1 MVHPAITRLSALLGE
16 PSVPG
21 DTVDWE
27 DLARTTGLR
36 LPADYRDFVTL
47 YGGGELDEYLGV
59 STPPV
64 AGSPYGDLIDG
75 LDFDPREE
83 PVARTGI
90 APENL
95 EGGRLLPFAGS
106 ANSDVAFWLCDT
118 RDPDRWDVVVF
129 KRQHHH
135 GEEPWVRFAAGFG
148 DFLAGTL
155 DGTLPNPFSDS
166 GFARP
171 PHAYRNWRQPL

>member
-1 MVHPAITRLSALLGE
+1 MVHSAITRLSALIGE
-16 PSVPG
+16 PSSPG
-21 DTVDWE
+21 DTVDWDE
-27 DLARTTGLR
+27 LARTTGLR

-64 AGSPYGDLIDG
+64 AGSPYGDLVDG

-83 PVARTGI
+83 PAAPTGS
-90 APENL
+90 ASEDL
-95 EGGRLLPFAGS
+95 EKGRLLPFASS
-106 ANSDVAFWLCDT
+106 ANSDVVFWLCEA
-118 RDPDRWDVVVF
+118 RDPDSWDIVVF
-129 KRQHHH
+129 KRQPHYR
-135 GEEPWVRFAAGFG
+135 EERWVRFAVGFG
-148 DFLAGTL
+148 DFLLGTL
-155 DGTLPNPFSDS
+155 SGTLPNPFSDS

>member
-16 PSVPG
+16 PSTPG
-21 DTVDWE
+21 DTIDWDE
-27 DLARTTGLR
+27 LARTTGLR

-64 AGSPYGDLIDG
+64 DGSPYGDLIDG

-83 PVARTGI
+83 PAAFTGT
-90 APENL
+90 APEDL
-95 EGGRLLPFAGS
+95 EKGRLLPFASS
-106 ANSDVAFWLCDT
+106 ANSDVAFWLCDA
-118 RDPDRWDVVVF
+118 RDPDSWDVVVF
-129 KRQHHH
+129 KRQPLY
-135 GEEPWVRFAAGFG
+135 GEERWIRFEAGFG
-148 DFLAGTL
+148 DFLLGTL
-155 DGTLPNPFSDS
+155 GGTLPNPFSDS

-171 PHAYRNWRQPL
+171 PHAYRNWRQLL

>member
-16 PSVPG
+16 PSALG
-21 DTVDWE
+21 DTVDWDE
-27 DLARTTGLR
+27 LARSTGLR

-64 AGSPYGDLIDG
+64 AGSPYGDLVDG

-83 PVARTGI
+83 PTAPTGT
-90 APENL
+90 APEDL
-95 EGGRLLPFAGS
+95 EKGRLLPFASS
-106 ANSDVAFWLCDT
+106 ANGDVVFWLCDA
-118 RDPDRWDVVVF
+118 RDPDSWDVVVF
-129 KRQHHH
+129 KRQPLH
-135 GEEPWVRFAAGFG
+135 GEERWVRFDAGFG
-148 DFLAGTL
+148 DFLLGTL
-155 DGTLPNPFSDS
+155 GGTLPNPFSDS

>member
-1 MVHPAITRLSALLGE
+1 MVHPSITRLSVLLGE
-16 PSVPG
+16 PGTSG
-21 DTVDWE
+21 DAVDWE
-27 DLARTTGLR
+27 ELAQTTGLR
-36 LPADYRDFVTL
+36 LPADYCDFIMF
-47 YGGGELDEYLGV
+47 YGGGELDEYLGF

-64 AGSPYGDLIDG
+64 VGSPYGDLIDG

-83 PVARTGI
+83 AAALTGI
-90 APENL
+90 APKDPE
-95 EGGRLLPFAGS
+95 ERRLLPFARSSNG
-106 ANSDVAFWLCDT
+106 DVAFWLCDAL
-118 RDPDRWDVVVF
+118 DPDSWDVVVF
-129 KRQHHH
+129 KRQHHY

-171 PHAYRNWRQPL
+171 PHVYRNWRQPL